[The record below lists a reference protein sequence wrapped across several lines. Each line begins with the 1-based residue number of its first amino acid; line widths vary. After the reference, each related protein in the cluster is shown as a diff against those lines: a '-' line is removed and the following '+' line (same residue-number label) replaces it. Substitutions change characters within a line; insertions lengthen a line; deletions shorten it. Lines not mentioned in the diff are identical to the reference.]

1 MDRLIDVIPSDRIT
15 LQLLADTWDDERGL
29 RWIQGAD
36 DRRRWTELAR
46 KYDQEFLAKQE
57 EEKKNKK
64 Q

>member
-15 LQLLADTWDDERGL
+15 IQLLADTWDDERRL
-29 RWIQGAD
+29 RWIQASD

-57 EEKKNKK
+57 EAKKNK
-64 Q
+64 QQ